1 MIAWIADSVS
11 PRCDKVGT
19 ILDDGN
25 VKCFFPPISLP
36 DKAGNENLM
45 GLPKED
51 HLTLG
56 RWKFP
61 VPVQIWR
68 WVEYSPN
75 KYAGECIFANFL
87 WKKKLLL
94 LEKIG
99 HIKIHESGHNFYVK
113 L

>member
-1 MIAWIADSVS
+1 MITRIGDSTF
-11 PRCDKVGT
+11 PPCDKVGT

-56 RWKFP
+56 RCKFP
-61 VPVQIWR
+61 VPVQIFGGGGWNIIILPLTIC
-68 WVEYSPN
+68 WNSAYLT
-75 KYAGECIFANFL
+75 IFSE
-87 WKKKLLL
+87 KKINIR
-94 LEKIG
+94 KIVG
-99 HIKIHESGHNFYVK
+99 HRSS
-113 L
+113 

>member
-1 MIAWIADSVS
+1 MITWIGDSTF
-11 PRCDKVGT
+11 PPCDKVGT

-75 KYAGECIFANFL
+75 NMLESAYLPIFSE
-87 WKKKLLL
+87 KKILL

-99 HIKIHESGHNFYVK
+99 HIEIHESGHNFYVK

>member
-1 MIAWIADSVS
+1 MITRIGDSTF
-11 PRCDKVGT
+11 PPCDKVGT

-56 RWKFP
+56 RCKFP
-61 VPVQIWR
+61 VPVQIFWR
-68 WVEYSPN
+68 WWVEHNYSPPN
-75 KYAGECIFANFL
+75 NM
-87 WKKKLLL
+87 
-94 LEKIG
+94 LE
-99 HIKIHESGHNFYVK
+99 
-113 L
+113 